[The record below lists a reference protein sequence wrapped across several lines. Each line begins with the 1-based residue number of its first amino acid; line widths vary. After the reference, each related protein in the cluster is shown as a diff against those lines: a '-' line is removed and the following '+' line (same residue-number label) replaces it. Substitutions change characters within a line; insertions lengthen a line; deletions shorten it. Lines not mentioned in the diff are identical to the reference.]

1 MNHELWKWFRNLGDL
16 YFKLGILYIWGK
28 IIEKIRIRMRMNSN
42 KFWKIIAPLIWTSFS
57 SSKSHRWCL
66 VVFQIDPWWIKTIYI
81 NNRQILTTPFAFYL
95 VPKILSAENYCPPK
109 VMSVKFLSI
118 YVRKPTVCRKYMH
131 FDLYEKWR
139 PKNKKLDSCEW
150 HLPAYMRHPL
160 YAPPPYAPRPIC
172 AKPYMRHAY
181 ATPISLNLG
190 LSSQSVGRKY
200 PAPKPSMDTPVHF

>member
-1 MNHELWKWFRNLGDL
+1 MYNLIKLQKHACVFILQNRNLMVHRANQRL
-16 YFKLGILYIWGK
+16 YWMIHLTFGHYYWMILQKNLGMTPPYYSGRGRYTKGFNDFRIGTLNQYSFLLYVYHVSTIIIVIIIL
-28 IIEKIRIRMRMNSN
+28 IIIIMIR
-42 KFWKIIAPLIWTSFS
+42 
-57 SSKSHRWCL
+57 
-66 VVFQIDPWWIKTIYI
+66 
-81 NNRQILTTPFAFYL
+81 
-95 VPKILSAENYCPPK
+95 
-109 VMSVKFLSI
+109 
-118 YVRKPTVCRKYMH
+118 
-131 FDLYEKWR
+131 
-139 PKNKKLDSCEW
+139 KKLDSCEW